1 MPREVMARRFSG
13 DGSIGLWP
21 REFEQGAPLMYPDY
35 PWVAAVEG
43 EERIFPT
50 FRDAVDWLYFQTRH
64 TGFREPATE
73 EFTHDQGES

>member
-1 MPREVMARRFSG
+1 
-13 DGSIGLWP
+13 
-21 REFEQGAPLMYPDY
+21 MYPDY

-73 EFTHDQGES
+73 EFTHDQGKS